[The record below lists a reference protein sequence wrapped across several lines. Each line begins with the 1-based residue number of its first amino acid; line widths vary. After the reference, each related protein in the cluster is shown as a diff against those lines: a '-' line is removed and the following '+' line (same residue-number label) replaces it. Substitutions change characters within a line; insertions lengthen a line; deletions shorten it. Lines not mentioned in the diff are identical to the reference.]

1 MTDMINDKPF
11 YIWEGIYD
19 TYKSAAAEA
28 IGPGFAGETYRE
40 RSLMAA
46 NECLVALEAGR
57 PIPSF
62 HKQRS
67 TLLPLTV
74 AMICGSNESVKILD
88 FGGGLGIGYMTLV
101 ESLTSCQ
108 NIKYSI
114 LEVPEINRVGMTLLG
129 NRVEYIENLPSSNDF
144 DLIHSASA
152 LQYIDNWQGLLEQLM
167 LLNPK
172 YIYLSDV
179 FAGAINNYVTL
190 QNYYGSRIP
199 HWFLNFQELR
209 NVFEKQGYK
218 LIMKSYATSLR
229 LNAQDT
235 LPMDN
240 FPEAYRLAQTMHLVF
255 QRKN

>member
-1 MTDMINDKPF
+1 MTDIITHEPF

-28 IGPGFAGETYRE
+28 TGPGFAGETYRE
-40 RSLMAA
+40 RSLRAA
-46 NECLVALEAGR
+46 NECLAALEVGKS
-57 PIPSF
+57 IPSF
-62 HKQRS
+62 YKQRS

-74 AMICGSNESVKILD
+74 AMMRGSNQSVKILD

-101 ESLTSCQ
+101 ESLPSCQ
-108 NIKYSI
+108 NIEYSI
-114 LEVPEINRVGMTLLG
+114 LEVPEINKAGTGLLG
-129 NRVEYIENLPSSNDF
+129 NHVKYIENLPLSNDF

-152 LQYIDNWQGLLEQLM
+152 LQYIDNWQGLLKQLM
-167 LLNPK
+167 SLNPK

-179 FAGAINNYVTL
+179 FAGAINNFVTL

-199 HWFLNFQELR
+199 HWFLNFEELR
-209 NVFEKQGYK
+209 NVFEKQGYR

-229 LNAQDT
+229 LTTHDI

-240 FPEAYRLAQTMHLVF
+240 FPEAYRLAQTMHLIF
-255 QRKN
+255 QRKD